1 VSFLITS
8 GTAHSRSG
16 DCQIVVHHTF
26 GTPQVSM
33 KTSTI
38 IRNMFITV
46 LLCTIL
52 VGYDIAH
59 TPKPSVVFAEAPLD
73 TTTHI
78 TSIETTVW
86 ASPPVKKQITQDIIV
101 KVSHYWPDLGG
112 VNCLTFKNGHC
123 QSHMANGEDWEDWE
137 DKAIAC
143 PPELKLGTK
152 IKILGKVWICKDRG
166 SKIQMDGDAY
176 WVDMLTRQ
184 TVVAYG
190 QLVPA
195 VIIK

>member
-1 VSFLITS
+1 
-8 GTAHSRSG
+8 
-16 DCQIVVHHTF
+16 
-26 GTPQVSM
+26 M
-33 KTSTI
+33 KTNTI
-38 IRNMFITV
+38 IRNFFITILLVTV
-46 LLCTIL
+46 LA
-52 VGYDIAH
+52 GYDIQHA
-59 TPKPSVVFAEAPLD
+59 PKPIVMAQEALLD

-78 TSIETTVW
+78 TSSKTTVW
-86 ASPPVKKQITQDIIV
+86 VTPPTEKPVTQNIIV

-123 QSHMANGEDWEDWE
+123 VSKMANGQNWEDWE
-137 DKAIAC
+137 NVGMAC

-152 IKILGKVWICKDRG
+152 IKILGRVWICTDRG

-190 QLVPA
+190 TEVPA

>member
-1 VSFLITS
+1 VGLLIC
-8 GTAHSRSG
+8 ALG
-16 DCQIVVHHTF
+16 DRRISVHQF
-26 GTPQVSM
+26 RPPLM

-38 IRNMFITV
+38 IRNFFITILLVTV
-46 LLCTIL
+46 LA
-52 VGYDIAH
+52 GYDIQRAA
-59 TPKPSVVFAEAPLD
+59 KPSVVLAKASVID

-78 TSIETTVW
+78 TSSKTTVW
-86 ASPPVKKQITQDIIV
+86 VTPPVKKVETKDIIV

-123 QSHMANGEDWEDWE
+123 QSHMANGQDWEDWV
-137 DKAIAC
+137 DIAIAC

-152 IKILGKVWICKDRG
+152 IKILGRIWICKDRG
-166 SKIQMDGDAY
+166 SKRTYDGNAY

-184 TVVAYG
+184 TPIAYG
-190 QLVPA
+190 TEVPA

>member
-1 VSFLITS
+1 MKIDSQTYKNLFIAIFIVTMITLY
-8 GTAHSRSG
+8 GVAHA
-16 DCQIVVHHTF
+16 
-26 GTPQVSM
+26 P
-33 KTSTI
+33 KTSV
-38 IRNMFITV
+38 M
-46 LLCTIL
+46 
-52 VGYDIAH
+52 AQ
-59 TPKPSVVFAEAPLD
+59 EAPVLD

-78 TSIETTVW
+78 TSQVTVW
-86 ASPPVKKQITQDIIV
+86 ASPPSGQVETKDIIV

-123 QSHMANGEDWEDWE
+123 QSHMANGQDWEDWE
-137 DKAIAC
+137 DVGMAC

-152 IKILGKVWICKDRG
+152 IKILGKVWTCTDRG

-190 QLVPA
+190 EPVHAL
-195 VIIK
+195 IIN